1 MFYKVGLKIY
11 LLGDVMNLTNTMSPQ
26 LFLYE
31 KIKPFGL
38 PIAILMLMVM
48 MVIPLP
54 SILLDIF
61 FTTNILLSLLILMV
75 ALHTFRPLDFSSFPT
90 VLLFATILRLGLN
103 VASTRIVLSAG
114 HTGPDAAGK
123 VIEAFGEFV
132 IAGNYV
138 VGIFVFA
145 ILIIIN
151 LVVITKGAGR
161 VSEVSARF
169 TLDAMPGKQMA
180 IDADLNAGLLTS
192 EEAKQRR
199 DDVAKEADFYG
210 SMDGASKFVKGD
222 AVAGILILLINIIGG
237 LIIGIAQHDL
247 PASVAA
253 ENYIILSVG
262 DGLVAQIPSLLLA
275 IATAIIVTR
284 VSTSQDLSQQIGSQI
299 GMKQAWLPSAGVL
312 FLLGL
317 IPGMPNVLFLIAS
330 GLTFFIWWRIK
341 QKEDENNDGSDNINE
356 NGETVVKE
364 EKDDDNSINLSEIA
378 DNSAISM
385 QLGYGL
391 IQMVDDEND
400 GPLIA
405 RITGVRKQIS
415 KELGFIIPPV
425 RIRDDLSLDANHYRI
440 RIGQEIV
447 AEDKVFPQLILA
459 IPGESAQTKI
469 EGTDVKDP
477 SFGMEATWIERHQQ
491 AKAENLGYM
500 VVEPESVIATHL
512 NQVLSSQANE
522 LLGQDDVQ
530 ALLDNL
536 SKTSPQL
543 VSSTVPKL
551 IPLNILTSV
560 LKLLLAERMP
570 ISDLRRILE
579 VLASQNHKNNSPLDI
594 AESVRPAISG
604 LLIQQIA
611 PLNSPLPV
619 ITFSAELEQMIV
631 NIAKQTGANGLI
643 LEASLIQKI
652 VTAVNSVMEK
662 MQNENR
668 KAVMITAPV
677 IRRDLSH
684 MLRQHIPNLDV
695 LSFTELPD
703 NKKIEVIANIGS
715 EEQNN
720 N

>member
-1 MFYKVGLKIY
+1 
-11 LLGDVMNLTNTMSPQ
+11 MNLTSTLSKDFFP
-26 LFLYE
+26 FE
-31 KIKPFGL
+31 KLKALGL
-38 PIAILMLMVM
+38 PVAILMLMMM
-48 MVIPLP
+48 MVVPLP
-54 SILLDIF
+54 AVLLDIF

-75 ALHTFRPLDFSSFPT
+75 SLHTFRPLDFSSFPT

-199 DDVAKEADFYG
+199 EDIAKEADFYG

-222 AVAGILILLINIIGG
+222 AIAGILILLINIIGG

-247 PASVAA
+247 PVSTAA

-284 VSTSQDLSQQIGSQI
+284 VSTSQDLSKQIGSQI
-299 GMKQAWLPSAGVL
+299 GIKQAWLPSAGVL
-312 FLLGL
+312 FLLGI
-317 IPGMPNVLFLIAS
+317 IPGMPNFLFLIAS
-330 GLTFFIWWRIK
+330 GLTLFIWWTIK
-341 QKEDENNDGSDNINE
+341 KQGENSAVYNEMQGTSNDESDVDQEKDEN
-356 NGETVVKE
+356 
-364 EKDDDNSINLSEIA
+364 SISLSEIA

-391 IQMVDDEND
+391 IQLVDDEND

-415 KELGFIIPPV
+415 KELGFIIPQV
-425 RIRDDLSLDANHYRI
+425 RIRDDLSLEANHYRI

-447 AEDKVFPQLILA
+447 AEDKIFPQLLLA
-459 IPGESAQTKI
+459 IPGDSAQTKI
-469 EGTDVKDP
+469 DGTDVKDP
-477 SFGMEATWIERHQQ
+477 SFNMDATWIEPHQQ
-491 AKAENLGYM
+491 ARAENLGYM
-500 VVEPESVIATHL
+500 VVEPEAVIATHL
-512 NQVLSSQANE
+512 NQVLSKQSSE

-536 SKTSPQL
+536 SQSSPQL
-543 VSSTVPKL
+543 VSSSVPKI
-551 IPLNILTSV
+551 IPLNVLTSI
-560 LKLLLAERMP
+560 LKSLLAERMP
-570 ISDLRRILE
+570 ISDLKRILE
-579 VLASQNHKNNSPLDI
+579 VLTTQNVKNASPIEL
-594 AESVRPAISG
+594 AESIRPAISG

-611 PLNSPLPV
+611 PLNSPLPI

-652 VTAVNSVMEK
+652 VSAINEVMEK
-662 MQNENR
+662 MQSQNR
-668 KAVMITAPV
+668 NAVMITAPV

-684 MLRQHIPNLDV
+684 MLRQHIPSLNV

-703 NKKIEVIANIGS
+703 SKKIEVVANIGS
-715 EEQNN
+715 EETK
-720 N
+720 

>member
-1 MFYKVGLKIY
+1 
-11 LLGDVMNLTNTMSPQ
+11 MNLTNTLGGPISLP
-26 LFLYE
+26 E
-31 KIKPFGL
+31 RIKPFGL
-38 PIAILMLMVM
+38 PVAILMLMVM

-54 SILLDIF
+54 SFLLDIF

-75 ALHTFRPLDFSSFPT
+75 SIHTFRPLDFSSFPT

-199 DDVAKEADFYG
+199 EDIAKEADFYG

-222 AVAGILILLINIIGG
+222 AIAGILILLINIIGG
-237 LIIGIAQHDL
+237 LIIGIAQHNL
-247 PASVAA
+247 PVSTAA

-284 VSTSQDLSQQIGSQI
+284 VSTSQDLSKQIGSQI
-299 GMKQAWLPSAGVL
+299 GVKQAWLPSACVL

-317 IPGMPNVLFLIAS
+317 IPGMPNTLFLLGS
-330 GLTFFIWWRIK
+330 GLTFFVWWMLRKKSEELDEDIRIS
-341 QKEDENNDGSDNINE
+341 DENNDVED
-356 NGETVVKE
+356 VKDE
-364 EKDDDNSINLSEIA
+364 NSISLSEIA

-391 IQMVDDEND
+391 IQLVDDENE

-415 KELGFIIPPV
+415 KELGFVIPQV
-425 RIRDDLSLDANHYRI
+425 RIRDDLTLEANHYRI

-447 AEDKVFPQLILA
+447 AEDKIFPQLLLA
-459 IPGESAQTKI
+459 IPGDSAQTKI

-477 SFGMEATWIERHQQ
+477 SFNMDATWIEPHQQ
-491 AKAENLGYM
+491 ARAENLGYM
-500 VVEPESVIATHL
+500 VVEPEAVIATHL
-512 NQVLSSQANE
+512 NQILSKQASE

-543 VSSTVPKL
+543 VSSAVPKL
-551 IPLNILTSV
+551 IPLNILTSI
-560 LKLLLAERMP
+560 LKSLLAEKMP
-570 ISDLRRILE
+570 ISDLKRILE
-579 VLASQNHKNNSPLDI
+579 VLASQNIKNMSPIEL
-594 AESVRPAISG
+594 AEAVRPTISG

-611 PLNSPLPV
+611 PLNSPLPI

-643 LEASLIQKI
+643 LEANLIQKI
-652 VTAVNSVMEK
+652 VTAINDVIEK
-662 MQNENR
+662 LQSENR

-684 MLRQHIPNLDV
+684 MLRQHIPTLDV

-703 NKKIEVIANIGS
+703 NKKIEVVANIGS
-715 EEQNN
+715 EEQNKD
-720 N
+720 

>member
-1 MFYKVGLKIY
+1 
-11 LLGDVMNLTNTMSPQ
+11 MNLTSTLGGQ
-26 LFLYE
+26 FFILE
-31 KIKPFGL
+31 KLKPFGL
-38 PIAILMLMVM
+38 PLAILMLMVM

-54 SILLDIF
+54 AFLLDVF

-75 ALHTFRPLDFSSFPT
+75 SLHTFRPLDFSSFPT

-103 VASTRIVLSAG
+103 VASTRIVLSSG
-114 HTGPDAAGK
+114 HTGSDAAGK

-199 DDVAKEADFYG
+199 DDIAKEADFYG

-222 AVAGILILLINIIGG
+222 AIAGILILLINIIGG
-237 LIIGIAQHDL
+237 LIIGIAQHNL
-247 PASVAA
+247 PVSTAA

-284 VSTSQDLSQQIGSQI
+284 VSTSQDLSKQIGTQI
-299 GMKQAWLPSAGVL
+299 GIKQAWLPSAGVL
-312 FLLGL
+312 FLLGI
-317 IPGMPNVLFLIAS
+317 IPGMPNLLFLTAS
-330 GLTFFIWWRIK
+330 ALTFFIWWTIK
-341 QKEDENNDGSDNINE
+341 NQVESSREINDKS
-356 NGETVVKE
+356 VKE
-364 EKDDDNSINLSEIA
+364 NDEDNLDNTDDDNSLSLSEIA

-391 IQMVDDEND
+391 IQLVDDEND

-415 KELGFIIPPV
+415 KDLGFIIPQV
-425 RIRDDLSLDANHYRI
+425 RIRDDLSLEANHYRI

-447 AEDKVFPQLILA
+447 AEDKIFPQLLLA
-459 IPGESAQTKI
+459 IPGDSAQTKI

-477 SFGMEATWIERHQQ
+477 SFNMDATWIEPHQQ
-491 AKAENLGYM
+491 ARAENLGYM
-500 VVEPESVIATHL
+500 VVEPEAVIATHL
-512 NQVLSSQANE
+512 NQILSKQAAD

-551 IPLNILTSV
+551 VPLNILTSI
-560 LKLLLAERMP
+560 LKLLLIENMP
-570 ISDLRRILE
+570 ISDLKRILE
-579 VLASQNHKNNSPLDI
+579 VLASLNVKTMSPIEL
-594 AESVRPAISG
+594 AEAIRPTISS

-611 PLNSPLPV
+611 PLNNALPI

-643 LEASLIQKI
+643 LEGSLIQKI
-652 VTAVNSVMEK
+652 VSGINSVMEK
-662 MQNENR
+662 MQTENR

-677 IRRDLSH
+677 IRRDLSQ
-684 MLRQHIPNLDV
+684 MLRQHIPTLDI

-703 NKKIEVIANIGS
+703 NKKIEVVANIGS
-715 EEQNN
+715 DEESNN
-720 N
+720 

>member
-1 MFYKVGLKIY
+1 
-11 LLGDVMNLTNTMSPQ
+11 MNLTNTLGGQ
-26 LFLYE
+26 FFILE
-31 KIKPFGL
+31 KLKPFGL
-38 PIAILMLMVM
+38 PLAILMLMVM

-54 SILLDIF
+54 AFLLDVF

-75 ALHTFRPLDFSSFPT
+75 SLHTFRPLDFSSFPT

-103 VASTRIVLSAG
+103 VASTRIVLSSG
-114 HTGPDAAGK
+114 HTGSDAAGK

-199 DDVAKEADFYG
+199 DDIAKEADFYG

-222 AVAGILILLINIIGG
+222 AIAGILILLINIIGG
-237 LIIGIAQHDL
+237 LIIGIAQHNL
-247 PASVAA
+247 PVSTAA

-284 VSTSQDLSQQIGSQI
+284 VSTSQDLSKQIGTQI
-299 GMKQAWLPSAGVL
+299 GIKQAWLPSAGVL
-312 FLLGL
+312 FLLGI
-317 IPGMPNVLFLIAS
+317 IPGMPNLLFLTAS
-330 GLTFFIWWRIK
+330 ALTFFIWWTIK
-341 QKEDENNDGSDNINE
+341 KQAESSGEINDKS
-356 NGETVVKE
+356 VKE
-364 EKDDDNSINLSEIA
+364 NDEDKLDNTDDDNTLSLSEIA

-391 IQMVDDEND
+391 IQLVDDEND

-415 KELGFIIPPV
+415 KDLGFIIPQV
-425 RIRDDLSLDANHYRI
+425 RIRDDLSLEANHYRI

-447 AEDKVFPQLILA
+447 AEDKIFPQLLLA
-459 IPGESAQTKI
+459 IPGDSAQTKI

-477 SFGMEATWIERHQQ
+477 SFNMDATWIEPHQQ
-491 AKAENLGYM
+491 ARAENLGYM
-500 VVEPESVIATHL
+500 VVEPEAVIATHL
-512 NQVLSSQANE
+512 NQILSKQAAD

-551 IPLNILTSV
+551 VPLNILTSI
-560 LKLLLAERMP
+560 LKLLLIEKMP
-570 ISDLRRILE
+570 ISDLKRILE
-579 VLASQNHKNNSPLDI
+579 VLASLNVKTMSPIEL
-594 AESVRPAISG
+594 AEAIRPTISS

-611 PLNSPLPV
+611 PLNNALPI

-643 LEASLIQKI
+643 LEGSLIQKI
-652 VTAVNSVMEK
+652 VSGINSVMEK
-662 MQNENR
+662 MQTENR

-677 IRRDLSH
+677 IRRDLSQ
-684 MLRQHIPNLDV
+684 MLRQHIPTLDI

-703 NKKIEVIANIGS
+703 NKKIEVVANIGS
-715 EEQNN
+715 DEESNN
-720 N
+720 

>member
-1 MFYKVGLKIY
+1 
-11 LLGDVMNLTNTMSPQ
+11 MNLTNTFGSPIS
-26 LFLYE
+26 LPE

-38 PIAILMLMVM
+38 PVAILMLMVM

-54 SILLDIF
+54 SFLLDIF

-75 ALHTFRPLDFSSFPT
+75 SIHTFRPLDFSSFPT

-199 DDVAKEADFYG
+199 EDIAKEADFYG

-222 AVAGILILLINIIGG
+222 AIAGILILLINIIGG
-237 LIIGIAQHDL
+237 LIIGIAQHNL
-247 PASVAA
+247 PVSTAA

-284 VSTSQDLSQQIGSQI
+284 VSTSQDLSKQIGSQI
-299 GMKQAWLPSAGVL
+299 GVKQAWLPSACVL

-317 IPGMPNVLFLIAS
+317 IPGMPNTLFLLGS
-330 GLTFFIWWRIK
+330 GLTFFIWWMLQRK
-341 QKEDENNDGSDNINE
+341 NESFEQDTSLADENVDVDDQ
-356 NGETVVKE
+356 K
-364 EKDDDNSINLSEIA
+364 DDNSISLSEIA
-378 DNSAISM
+378 DNSSISM

-391 IQMVDDEND
+391 IQLVDDENE

-415 KELGFIIPPV
+415 KELGFVIPQV
-425 RIRDDLSLDANHYRI
+425 RIRDDLTLEANHYRI

-447 AEDKVFPQLILA
+447 AEDKIFPQLLLA
-459 IPGESAQTKI
+459 IPGDSAQTKI

-477 SFGMEATWIERHQQ
+477 SFNMDATWIEPHQQ
-491 AKAENLGYM
+491 ARAENLGYM
-500 VVEPESVIATHL
+500 VVEPEAVIATHL
-512 NQVLSSQANE
+512 NQILSKQASE

-551 IPLNILTSV
+551 ISLSVLTSI
-560 LKLLLAERMP
+560 LKSLLAEKMP
-570 ISDLRRILE
+570 ISDLKRILE
-579 VLASQNHKNNSPLDI
+579 VLAGQNIKNMTPVEL
-594 AESVRPAISG
+594 AEAVRPTISG

-611 PLNSPLPV
+611 PLNSPLPI

-631 NIAKQTGANGLI
+631 NIAKQTGPNGLI
-643 LEASLIQKI
+643 LEANLIQKI
-652 VTAVNSVMEK
+652 VTAINDVIEK
-662 MQNENR
+662 LQSENR

-703 NKKIEVIANIGS
+703 NKKIEVVANIGS
-715 EEQNN
+715 DEQTKN
-720 N
+720 

>member
-1 MFYKVGLKIY
+1 
-11 LLGDVMNLTNTMSPQ
+11 MNLTSTLGGQ
-26 LFLYE
+26 FFILE
-31 KIKPFGL
+31 KLKPFGL
-38 PIAILMLMVM
+38 PLAILMLMVM

-54 SILLDIF
+54 AFLLDVF

-75 ALHTFRPLDFSSFPT
+75 SLHTFRPLDFSSFPT

-103 VASTRIVLSAG
+103 VASTRIVLSSG
-114 HTGPDAAGK
+114 HTGSDAAGK

-199 DDVAKEADFYG
+199 DDIAKEADFYG

-222 AVAGILILLINIIGG
+222 AIAGILILLINIIGG
-237 LIIGIAQHDL
+237 LIIGIAQHNL
-247 PASVAA
+247 PVSTAA

-284 VSTSQDLSQQIGSQI
+284 VSTSQDLSKQIGSQI
-299 GMKQAWLPSAGVL
+299 GIKQAWLPSAGVL
-312 FLLGL
+312 FLLGI
-317 IPGMPNVLFLIAS
+317 IPGMPNLLFLTAS
-330 GLTFFIWWRIK
+330 ALTFFIWWTIK
-341 QKEDENNDGSDNINE
+341 KQEESSGEINDKS
-356 NGETVVKE
+356 VKE
-364 EKDDDNSINLSEIA
+364 NDEDKLDNTDDDNTLSLSEIA

-391 IQMVDDEND
+391 IQLVDDEND

-415 KELGFIIPPV
+415 KDLGFIMPQV
-425 RIRDDLSLDANHYRI
+425 RIRDDLSLEANHYRI

-447 AEDKVFPQLILA
+447 AEDKIFPQLLLA
-459 IPGESAQTKI
+459 IPGDSAQTKI

-477 SFGMEATWIERHQQ
+477 SFNMDATWIEPHQQ
-491 AKAENLGYM
+491 ARAENLGYM
-500 VVEPESVIATHL
+500 VVEPEAVIATHL
-512 NQVLSSQANE
+512 NQILSKQAAD

-551 IPLNILTSV
+551 VPLNILTSI
-560 LKLLLAERMP
+560 LKLLLIEKMP
-570 ISDLRRILE
+570 ISDLKRILE
-579 VLASQNHKNNSPLDI
+579 VLASLNVKTMSPIEL
-594 AESVRPAISG
+594 AEAIRPTISS

-611 PLNSPLPV
+611 PLNNALPI

-643 LEASLIQKI
+643 LEGSLIQKI
-652 VTAVNSVMEK
+652 VSGINSVMEK
-662 MQNENR
+662 MQTENR

-677 IRRDLSH
+677 IRRDLSQ
-684 MLRQHIPNLDV
+684 MLRQHIPTLDI

-703 NKKIEVIANIGS
+703 NKKIEVVANIGS
-715 EEQNN
+715 DEESNN
-720 N
+720 

>member
-1 MFYKVGLKIY
+1 
-11 LLGDVMNLTNTMSPQ
+11 MNLTSTLGGQ
-26 LFLYE
+26 FFILE
-31 KIKPFGL
+31 KLKPFGL
-38 PIAILMLMVM
+38 PLAILMLMVM

-54 SILLDIF
+54 AFLLDVF

-75 ALHTFRPLDFSSFPT
+75 SLHTFRPLDFSSFPT

-103 VASTRIVLSAG
+103 VASTRIVLSSG
-114 HTGPDAAGK
+114 HTGSDAAGK

-199 DDVAKEADFYG
+199 DDIAKEADFYG

-222 AVAGILILLINIIGG
+222 AIAGILILLINIIGG
-237 LIIGIAQHDL
+237 LIIGIAQHNL
-247 PASVAA
+247 PVSTAA

-284 VSTSQDLSQQIGSQI
+284 VSTSQDLSKQIGTQI
-299 GMKQAWLPSAGVL
+299 GIKQAWLPSAGVL
-312 FLLGL
+312 FLLGI
-317 IPGMPNVLFLIAS
+317 IPGMPNLLFLTAS
-330 GLTFFIWWRIK
+330 ALTFFIWWTIK
-341 QKEDENNDGSDNINE
+341 KQGESSGEINDKSIKENDEDKLDN
-356 NGETVVKE
+356 T
-364 EKDDDNSINLSEIA
+364 DDDNALSLSEIA

-391 IQMVDDEND
+391 IQLVDDEND

-415 KELGFIIPPV
+415 KDLGFIIPQV
-425 RIRDDLSLDANHYRI
+425 RIRDDLSLEANHYRI

-447 AEDKVFPQLILA
+447 AEDKIFPQLLLA
-459 IPGESAQTKI
+459 IPGDSAQTKI

-477 SFGMEATWIERHQQ
+477 SFNMDATWIEPHQQ
-491 AKAENLGYM
+491 ARAENLGYM
-500 VVEPESVIATHL
+500 VVEPEAVIATHL
-512 NQVLSSQANE
+512 NQILSKQAAD

-551 IPLNILTSV
+551 VPLNILTSI
-560 LKLLLAERMP
+560 LKLLLIENMP
-570 ISDLRRILE
+570 ISDLKRILE
-579 VLASQNHKNNSPLDI
+579 VLASLNVKTMSPIEL
-594 AESVRPAISG
+594 AEAIRPTVSS

-611 PLNSPLPV
+611 PLNNALPI

-643 LEASLIQKI
+643 LEGSLIQKI
-652 VTAVNSVMEK
+652 VSGINSVMEK
-662 MQNENR
+662 MQTENR

-677 IRRDLSH
+677 IRRDLSQ
-684 MLRQHIPNLDV
+684 MLRQHIPTLDI

-703 NKKIEVIANIGS
+703 NKKIEVVANIGS
-715 EEQNN
+715 DEESNN
-720 N
+720 

>member
-1 MFYKVGLKIY
+1 
-11 LLGDVMNLTNTMSPQ
+11 MNLTSTLSKDFFP
-26 LFLYE
+26 FE
-31 KIKPFGL
+31 KLKALGL
-38 PIAILMLMVM
+38 PVAILMLMMM
-48 MVIPLP
+48 MVVPLP
-54 SILLDIF
+54 AVLLDIF

-75 ALHTFRPLDFSSFPT
+75 SLHTFRPLDFSSFPT

-199 DDVAKEADFYG
+199 EDIAKEADFYG

-222 AVAGILILLINIIGG
+222 AIAGILILLINIIGG

-247 PASVAA
+247 PVSTAA

-284 VSTSQDLSQQIGSQI
+284 VSTSQDLSKQIGSQI
-299 GMKQAWLPSAGVL
+299 GIKQAWLPSAGVL
-312 FLLGL
+312 FLLGI
-317 IPGMPNVLFLIAS
+317 IPGMPNFLFLIAS
-330 GLTFFIWWRIK
+330 GLTLFIWWTIK
-341 QKEDENNDGSDNINE
+341 KQSENSAVYNEMQGTSNDESDVDQEKDEN
-356 NGETVVKE
+356 
-364 EKDDDNSINLSEIA
+364 SISLSEIA

-385 QLGYGL
+385 QLGYWL
-391 IQMVDDEND
+391 IQLVDDEND

-415 KELGFIIPPV
+415 KELGFIIPQV
-425 RIRDDLSLDANHYRI
+425 RIRDDLSLEANHYRI

-447 AEDKVFPQLILA
+447 AEDKIFPQLLLA
-459 IPGESAQTKI
+459 IPGDSAQTKI
-469 EGTDVKDP
+469 DGTDVKDP
-477 SFGMEATWIERHQQ
+477 SFNMDATWIEPHQQ
-491 AKAENLGYM
+491 ARAENLGYM
-500 VVEPESVIATHL
+500 VVEPEAVIATHL
-512 NQVLSSQANE
+512 NQVLSKQSSE

-536 SKTSPQL
+536 SQSSPQL
-543 VSSTVPKL
+543 VSSSVPKI
-551 IPLNILTSV
+551 IPLNVLTSI
-560 LKLLLAERMP
+560 LKSLLAERMP
-570 ISDLRRILE
+570 ISDLKRILE
-579 VLASQNHKNNSPLDI
+579 VLTTQNVKNASPIEL
-594 AESVRPAISG
+594 AESIRPTISG

-611 PLNSPLPV
+611 PLNSPLPI

-652 VTAVNSVMEK
+652 VSAINEVMEK
-662 MQNENR
+662 MQSQNR
-668 KAVMITAPV
+668 NAVMITAPV

-684 MLRQHIPNLDV
+684 MLRQHIPSLNV

-703 NKKIEVIANIGS
+703 SKKIEVVANIGS
-715 EEQNN
+715 EETSNN
-720 N
+720 

>member
-1 MFYKVGLKIY
+1 MSLTSTLGGQFFLLEKLKP
-11 LLGDVMNLTNTMSPQ
+11 L
-26 LFLYE
+26 
-31 KIKPFGL
+31 GL
-38 PIAILMLMVM
+38 PLAILMLMVM

-54 SILLDIF
+54 AILLDVF

-75 ALHTFRPLDFSSFPT
+75 SLHTFRPLDFSSFPT

-114 HTGPDAAGK
+114 HTGPDAAGR

-199 DDVAKEADFYG
+199 DDIAKEADFYG

-222 AVAGILILLINIIGG
+222 AIAGILILLINIIGG
-237 LIIGIAQHDL
+237 LIIGIAQHNL
-247 PASVAA
+247 PVSTAA

-284 VSTSQDLSQQIGSQI
+284 VSTSQDLSKQIGSQI
-299 GMKQAWLPSAGVL
+299 GIKQAWLPSAGVL
-312 FLLGL
+312 FLLGI
-317 IPGMPNVLFLIAS
+317 IPGMPNFLFLIAS
-330 GLTFFIWWRIK
+330 GLTLFVWWTIK
-341 QKEDENNDGSDNINE
+341 KQGEKSINSDEVKNLSSDEENLENEKDENSISLSD
-356 NGETVVKE
+356 
-364 EKDDDNSINLSEIA
+364 IA

-391 IQMVDDEND
+391 IQLVDDEKD
-400 GPLIA
+400 GPLIS
-405 RITGVRKQIS
+405 RITGVRKQLS
-415 KELGFIIPPV
+415 KELGFIIPQV
-425 RIRDDLSLDANHYRI
+425 RIRDDLTLESNHYRI

-447 AEDKVFPQLILA
+447 AEDKIFPQLLLA
-459 IPGESAQTKI
+459 IPGDSAQTKI

-477 SFGMEATWIERHQQ
+477 SFNMDATWIEPHQQ
-491 AKAENLGYM
+491 ARAENLGYM
-500 VVEPESVIATHL
+500 VVEPEAVIATHL
-512 NQVLSSQANE
+512 NQVLSKQASE

-536 SKTSPQL
+536 SKSSPQL
-543 VSSTVPKL
+543 VTSSVPKI
-551 IPLNILTSV
+551 IPLNVLTSI
-560 LKLLLAERMP
+560 LRSLLSEKMP
-570 ISDLRRILE
+570 ISDLKRILE
-579 VLASQNHKNNSPLDI
+579 MLAAQNVKNTSPIEL
-594 AESVRPAISG
+594 AENIRPAISG

-611 PLNSPLPV
+611 PLNSPLPI

-652 VTAVNSVMEK
+652 VSAINSVMEK
-662 MQNENR
+662 MQSEGR

-684 MLRQHIPNLDV
+684 MLRQHIPTLDV

-703 NKKIEVIANIGS
+703 NKKIEVVANIGS
-715 EEQNN
+715 EETNN

>member
-1 MFYKVGLKIY
+1 
-11 LLGDVMNLTNTMSPQ
+11 MNLTNTLGGPISLP
-26 LFLYE
+26 E

-38 PIAILMLMVM
+38 PVAILMLMVM

-54 SILLDIF
+54 SFLLDIF

-75 ALHTFRPLDFSSFPT
+75 SIHTFRPLDFSSFPT

-199 DDVAKEADFYG
+199 EDIAKEADFYG

-222 AVAGILILLINIIGG
+222 AIAGILILLINIIGG
-237 LIIGIAQHDL
+237 LIIGIAQHNL
-247 PASVAA
+247 PVSTAA

-284 VSTSQDLSQQIGSQI
+284 VSTSQDLSKQIGSQI
-299 GMKQAWLPSAGVL
+299 GVKQAWLPSACVL

-317 IPGMPNVLFLIAS
+317 IPGMPNTLFLLGS
-330 GLTFFIWWRIK
+330 GLTFFVWWMLRKKSEELDEDIRIS
-341 QKEDENNDGSDNINE
+341 DENNDIE
-356 NGETVVKE
+356 EVKDE
-364 EKDDDNSINLSEIA
+364 NSISLSEIA

-391 IQMVDDEND
+391 IQLVDDENE

-415 KELGFIIPPV
+415 KELGFVIPQV
-425 RIRDDLSLDANHYRI
+425 RIRDDLTLEANHYRI

-447 AEDKVFPQLILA
+447 AEDKIFPQLLLA
-459 IPGESAQTKI
+459 IPGDSAQTKI

-477 SFGMEATWIERHQQ
+477 SFNMDATWIEPHQQ
-491 AKAENLGYM
+491 ARAENLGYM
-500 VVEPESVIATHL
+500 VVEPEAVIATHL
-512 NQVLSSQANE
+512 NQILSKQASE

-543 VSSTVPKL
+543 VSSAVPKL
-551 IPLNILTSV
+551 IPLNILTSI
-560 LKLLLAERMP
+560 LKSLLAEKMP
-570 ISDLRRILE
+570 ISDLKRILE
-579 VLASQNHKNNSPLDI
+579 VLASQNIKNMSPIEL
-594 AESVRPAISG
+594 AEAVRPTISG

-611 PLNSPLPV
+611 PLNSPLPI

-643 LEASLIQKI
+643 LEANLIQKI
-652 VTAVNSVMEK
+652 VTAINNVIEK
-662 MQNENR
+662 LQSENR

-684 MLRQHIPNLDV
+684 MLRQHIPTLDV

-703 NKKIEVIANIGS
+703 NKKIEVVANIGS
-715 EEQNN
+715 EEQNKD
-720 N
+720 

>member
-1 MFYKVGLKIY
+1 
-11 LLGDVMNLTNTMSPQ
+11 MNLTGTLSKDFFP
-26 LFLYE
+26 FE
-31 KIKPFGL
+31 KLKALGL
-38 PIAILMLMVM
+38 PVAILMLMMM
-48 MVIPLP
+48 MVVPLP
-54 SILLDIF
+54 AVLLDIF

-75 ALHTFRPLDFSSFPT
+75 SLHTFRPLDFSSFPT

-199 DDVAKEADFYG
+199 EDIAKEADFYG

-222 AVAGILILLINIIGG
+222 AIAGILILLINIIGG

-247 PASVAA
+247 PVSTAA

-284 VSTSQDLSQQIGSQI
+284 VSTSQDLSKQIGSQI
-299 GMKQAWLPSAGVL
+299 GIKQAWLPSAGVL
-312 FLLGL
+312 FLLGI
-317 IPGMPNVLFLIAS
+317 IPGMPNFLFLIAS
-330 GLTFFIWWRIK
+330 GLTLFIWWTIK
-341 QKEDENNDGSDNINE
+341 KQSENSAVYNEMQGTSNDESDVDQEKDEN
-356 NGETVVKE
+356 
-364 EKDDDNSINLSEIA
+364 SISLSEIA

-391 IQMVDDEND
+391 IQLVDDEND

-415 KELGFIIPPV
+415 KELGFIIPQV
-425 RIRDDLSLDANHYRI
+425 RIRDDLSLEANHYRI

-447 AEDKVFPQLILA
+447 AEDKIFPQLLLA
-459 IPGESAQTKI
+459 IPGDSAQTKI
-469 EGTDVKDP
+469 DGTDVKDP
-477 SFGMEATWIERHQQ
+477 SFNMDATWIEPHQQ
-491 AKAENLGYM
+491 ARAENLGYM
-500 VVEPESVIATHL
+500 VVEPEAVIATHL
-512 NQVLSSQANE
+512 NQVLSKQSSE

-536 SKTSPQL
+536 SQSSPQL
-543 VSSTVPKL
+543 VSSSVPKI
-551 IPLNILTSV
+551 IPLNVLTSI
-560 LKLLLAERMP
+560 LKSLLAERMP
-570 ISDLRRILE
+570 ISDLKRILE
-579 VLASQNHKNNSPLDI
+579 VLTTQNVKNASPIEL
-594 AESVRPAISG
+594 AESIRPTISG

-611 PLNSPLPV
+611 PLNSPLPI

-652 VTAVNSVMEK
+652 VSAINEVMEK
-662 MQNENR
+662 MQSQNR
-668 KAVMITAPV
+668 NAVMITAPV

-684 MLRQHIPNLDV
+684 MLRQHIPSLNV

-703 NKKIEVIANIGS
+703 SKKIEVVANIGS
-715 EEQNN
+715 EETSNN
-720 N
+720 

>member
-1 MFYKVGLKIY
+1 
-11 LLGDVMNLTNTMSPQ
+11 MNLTSTMSPQ
-26 LFLYE
+26 IFLYE

-38 PIAILMLMVM
+38 PLAILMLMVM

-54 SILLDIF
+54 SVLLDIF

-75 ALHTFRPLDFSSFPT
+75 SLHTFRPLDFSSFPT

-180 IDADLNAGLLTS
+180 IDADLNAGLLTA

-199 DDVAKEADFYG
+199 EDISKEADFYG

-222 AVAGILILLINIIGG
+222 AIAGILILLINIIGG

-247 PASVAA
+247 PVSTAA

-284 VSTSQDLSQQIGSQI
+284 VSTSQDLSEQIGSQI
-299 GMKQAWLPSAGVL
+299 GIKQAWLPSGGVL

-317 IPGMPNVLFLIAS
+317 IPGMPNMLFLTAS
-330 GLTFFIWWRIK
+330 GLTFFIWWKIK
-341 QKEDENNDGSDNINE
+341 QKDQNPNEENNILDNNSNIDSDG
-356 NGETVVKE
+356 TK
-364 EKDDDNSINLSEIA
+364 KDDDNSIDLSEVA

-400 GPLIA
+400 GPLIG

-415 KELGFIIPPV
+415 KDLGFIIPPV
-425 RIRDDLSLDANHYRI
+425 RIRDDLALEANHYRI

-447 AEDKVFPQLILA
+447 AEDKVFPQLLLA

-491 AKAENLGYM
+491 ARAENLGYM
-500 VVEPESVIATHL
+500 VVEPDSVIATHL
-512 NQVLSSQANE
+512 NQILSSQASE

-551 IPLNILTSV
+551 IPLNIITSV
-560 LKLLLAERMP
+560 LKSLLAERMP

-579 VLASQNHKNNSPLDI
+579 VLASQNNKNASPIDI
-594 AESVRPAISG
+594 AETVRPAISG

-631 NIAKQTGANGLI
+631 NIAKQTGENGLI
-643 LEASLIQKI
+643 LEANLIQKI
-652 VTAVNSVMEK
+652 VTAINSVMEK

-684 MLRQHIPNLDV
+684 MLRQHIPSLDV

-703 NKKIEVIANIGS
+703 NKKIEVVANIGS
-715 EEQNN
+715 EEQNKN
-720 N
+720 